1 LETCSATFAGEGAE
15 GPGLAFG
22 FQARIGEQHAFN
34 FFETGQANP
43 NQLEA
48 ITEQGFHATFDGEST
63 QFIGAGPSGN
73 SGRQRLR
80 HSEHLVHAHPTRIA
94 SAIASVAGSLGPSSY
109 GAGAKEMGVAFVGSH
124 QAEVG

>member
-1 LETCSATFAGEGAE
+1 MTSFIDLTPCYETVGAFQPFVLETCSATFAGEGAE

-48 ITEQGFHATFDGEST
+48 ITEKGFHATFDGEST
-63 QFIGAGPSGN
+63 
-73 SGRQRLR
+73 
-80 HSEHLVHAHPTRIA
+80 
-94 SAIASVAGSLGPSSY
+94 
-109 GAGAKEMGVAFVGSH
+109 
-124 QAEVG
+124 